1 MFQPTPSLPVP
12 LPRISVI
19 TIVRNGQPFIQETIR
34 SVLEQSYQ
42 AIEYIVIDGDSTDG
56 TIDVI
61 KSHEAGITKWISEK
75 DEGIADAF
83 NKGLSLAT
91 GDYILFLNSD
101 DALASPNVLND
112 MAGKIVENGFPALIY
127 GDCDVL
133 DRGSDKV
140 LYRAII
146 KLSSDG
152 LRRGQMLPH
161 PSLFAN
167 RSYFEK
173 YGVFDAQFRIAM
185 DYEWLLRGGLKE
197 RIVHVPLLVTNVRTG
212 GISTLDQSRVL
223 GEIISALKKNGH
235 ISSRWAELKMRGYFS
250 ARSLSKSLLKSIGL
264 YKMFSYLRN
273 KRESLMQGKLENGR
287 QDLR

>member
-1 MFQPTPSLPVP
+1 MNQKSELPK
-12 LPRISVI
+12 ITVI
-19 TIVRNGQPFIQETIR
+19 TVVRNGLPFIQETIS

-42 AIEYIVIDGDSTDG
+42 AIEYIVIDGGSTDG
-56 TIDVI
+56 TVDVI
-61 KSHEAGITKWISEK
+61 KSQKSGITKWLSEK

-83 NKGLSLAT
+83 NKGLLLAT

-101 DALASPNVLND
+101 DAFAHSNALSD
-112 MAGKIVENGFPALIY
+112 MAGKIVENGFPSLIY

-133 DRGSDKV
+133 DRSSNNI

-146 KLSSDG
+146 KFSSNG

-167 RSYFEK
+167 RGYFQK
-173 YGVFDAQFRIAM
+173 YGVFDAQFKISM

-212 GISTLDQSRVL
+212 GVSTLDQSRVVA
-223 GEIISALKKNGH
+223 EIISALKKNGL
-235 ISSRWAELKMRGYFS
+235 ISSKWAELKLCSYFK
-250 ARSLSKSLLKSIGL
+250 ARHLTKVLLKSLGL
-264 YKMFSYLRN
+264 YDMFFSHRL
-273 KRESLMQGKLENGR
+273 KVMKSAMESGSRDPG
-287 QDLR
+287 